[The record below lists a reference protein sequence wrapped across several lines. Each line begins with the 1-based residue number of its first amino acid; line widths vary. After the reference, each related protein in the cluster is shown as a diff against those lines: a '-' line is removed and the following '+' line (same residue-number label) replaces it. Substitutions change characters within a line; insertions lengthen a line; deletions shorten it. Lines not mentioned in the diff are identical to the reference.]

1 MGARIAL
8 ASALA
13 LHDSNCRYVPM
24 EFSLAAIFSSRIS
37 GLFGGGFAFNAALTG
52 PGSRGAWTRRFD
64 KPRRI
69 DLPYNWFV
77 RFSAHFD
84 FYWIG
89 CGLGL
94 FGIPATQLRFSFL
107 GARGNYILRPSC
119 HVSLPPDKL
128 QSAAI

>member
-1 MGARIAL
+1 
-8 ASALA
+8 
-13 LHDSNCRYVPM
+13 M

-37 GLFGGGFAFNAALTG
+37 GLFGVGFAFNAALTG